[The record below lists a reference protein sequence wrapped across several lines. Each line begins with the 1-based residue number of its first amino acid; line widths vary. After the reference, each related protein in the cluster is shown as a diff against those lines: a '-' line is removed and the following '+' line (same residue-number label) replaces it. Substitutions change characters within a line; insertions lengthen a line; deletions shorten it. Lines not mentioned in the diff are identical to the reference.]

1 MLAKRLGLNRVYVL
15 DDGRGYWK
23 TVLADPFRQVARK
36 LGVGISGSA
45 TFDPDASNFDSL
57 AKEIE
62 RSGADGVVVGGSPFP
77 PGTLQLLK
85 SVRAR
90 LGDQAPLMVG
100 GAFAADTF
108 TSVLFDGAGPAARG
122 LYVTTLD
129 MPRTVAPLTP
139 AARRVARDVD
149 AERAGVLE
157 TAQATELV
165 LQAIARSDGTRAS
178 VLEQI
183 QATRIEDGILGTFR
197 FDRNG
202 DITPGWVTIVRIT
215 KPVDGI
221 AAMFDGAA
229 VERVIRLPTSVLD

>member
-1 MLAKRLGLNRVYVL
+1 M
-15 DDGRGYWK
+15 
-23 TVLADPFRQVARK
+23 
-36 LGVGISGSA
+36 
-45 TFDPDASNFDSL
+45 
-57 AKEIE
+57 
-62 RSGADGVVVGGSPFP
+62 RSG
-77 PGTLQLLK
+77 
-85 SVRAR
+85 
-90 LGDQAPLMVG
+90 
-100 GAFAADTF
+100 
-108 TSVLFDGAGPAARG
+108 PAS
-122 LYVTTLD
+122 
-129 MPRTVAPLTP
+129 
-139 AARRVARDVD
+139 
-149 AERAGVLE
+149 E

-229 VERVIRLPTSVLD
+229 VERVIRLPTSVLDSTGAVVEAPPAPTVLVRRGPRPGGLAPPGDRHAVRLVLDVLTTASGAAEARSATRPSTPAAPIPTSFQSSPSAAGVAGGVAGTRTTVTSGALKVPRPSEASRASGERRSW